1 MESDSYNS
9 TNRSIANKLYL
20 YDNDTENA
28 TADKKHTRLVI
39 GAEYKG
45 TKGYYPVDFEDTD
58 ADKLIK
64 IIRNKKYVFNI
75 NSADGP
81 GYADKETAASQPSVH
96 INVNIIEWDMTEGQM
111 GASGNYYLWTEKR
124 EAVLYRK
131 ANSAVTISMKSNILS
146 EAITMAFKTDL
157 NGPAT
162 NIANGI
168 RNNRFEALFV
178 NDADGYPAG
187 LKITA
192 LGDYDKNSAG
202 TNSDTIVLLSG
213 RIRLEIQIHLY
224 NQGQND
230 WELDGDISTDLGE

>member
-1 MESDSYNS
+1 
-9 TNRSIANKLYL
+9 
-20 YDNDTENA
+20 
-28 TADKKHTRLVI
+28 
-39 GAEYKG
+39 
-45 TKGYYPVDFEDTD
+45 
-58 ADKLIK
+58 
-64 IIRNKKYVFNI
+64 
-75 NSADGP
+75 
-81 GYADKETAASQPSVH
+81 
-96 INVNIIEWDMTEGQM
+96 
-111 GASGNYYLWTEKR
+111 
-124 EAVLYRK
+124 
-131 ANSAVTISMKSNILS
+131 MKSNILS

-157 NGPAT
+157 NGPYTT

-224 NQGQND
+224 NQGQTT
-230 WELDGDISTDLGE
+230 GIGCDISTDLGE